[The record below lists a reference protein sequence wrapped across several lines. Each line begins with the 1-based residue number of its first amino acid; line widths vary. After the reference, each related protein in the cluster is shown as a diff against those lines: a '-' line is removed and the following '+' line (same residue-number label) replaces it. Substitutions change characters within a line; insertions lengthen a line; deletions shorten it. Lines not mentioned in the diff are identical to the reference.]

1 MDFSGGKGGKG
12 RRKTPCFYDLKV
24 FVPAAKLNNFLRLF
38 PRERRGDIK
47 DASPLFVPPPY
58 TYVHAWQTFMYSSH
72 ARLLLLCTVHSFC
85 SSFSS
90 SAGKIIRLRGMERG
104 RRKWRESIS
113 PFPPFLFC
121 SNQRGTSGGC
131 VGSLDAR
138 RRPSYVRY
146 VPLYMPG
153 REKATL
159 SAPNAPSLKEERFAL
174 SKNVSC
180 LS

>member
-1 MDFSGGKGGKG
+1 MGEGGK
-12 RRKTPCFYDLKV
+12 RKKPCFYDLKV
-24 FVPAAKLNNFLRLF
+24 FVPAAKLNNF

-47 DASPLFVPPPY
+47 DASPLYVPLLH
-58 TYVHAWQTFMYSSH
+58 THTCMATFMYSSH

-90 SAGKIIRLRGMERG
+90 SAGKIIRLRGMGG

-121 SNQRGTSGGC
+121 SNQRRTSGGC
-131 VGSLDAR
+131 VGSLDARR

-159 SAPNAPSLKEERFAL
+159 SAPNAPSLKEERVCAIG
-174 SKNVSC
+174 KNVSC